1 MIVLYIKIIYNLIYI
16 HMKKF
21 KDYIKDKKDHNVIL
35 TGLNVDENFWN
46 NFLLVINN
54 SQGLSDLLGVSKN
67 KISTWNKKI
76 RDALKEHENRDQKV
90 LRNKKIIR
98 TGLKNSSK

>member
-1 MIVLYIKIIYNLIYI
+1 
-16 HMKKF
+16 MKKF

-54 SQGLSDLLGVSKN
+54 GQGLADLLGLSRSK
-67 KISTWNKKI
+67 ILTWSKKI
-76 RDALKEHENRDQKV
+76 KDGLKEYENRDQKV
-90 LRNKKIIR
+90 LRNKKVIR
-98 TGLKNSSK
+98 TGFKNSSK